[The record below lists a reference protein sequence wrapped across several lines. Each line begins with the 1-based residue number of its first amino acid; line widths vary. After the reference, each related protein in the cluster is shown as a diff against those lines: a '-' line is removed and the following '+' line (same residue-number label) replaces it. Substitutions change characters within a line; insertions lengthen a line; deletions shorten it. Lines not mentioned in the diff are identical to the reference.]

1 MKMEVNSPNWSKND
15 LKAYLLLFAA
25 NADFVETKDEK
36 QFIKSK
42 AGKDEYR
49 HIHDE
54 FEEDTD
60 YERIQ
65 KIQKFVEKEDY
76 SDEQIEDLLSE
87 MKELFKSDGEYKGAE
102 RSIYYGLKKVLK
114 RT

>member
-1 MKMEVNSPNWSKND
+1 MEMEVNTPDWSKD
-15 LKAYLLLFAA
+15 ELKAYLLLFAA
-25 NADFVETKDEK
+25 NADFVETENEK

-42 AGKDEYR
+42 SGKKEYR
-49 HIHDE
+49 HIHEE

-76 SDEQIEDLLSE
+76 SEKQIEGLLSE

-102 RSIYYGLKKVLK
+102 RSIYYGLKQVLK